1 MNAHSRLFSDLTN
14 FKDVYAK
21 PAARRKRSRNF
32 LFLLFFFL
40 SLTKLLC
47 QSLSFSLSSSPF
59 LMRSSLFPLKCTLS
73 FLSHNAM
80 VDVIE
85 IHIPFPFILPRWSL
99 RVYQDYRKIFE
110 KRRTKNLSCL
120 QRFSFNSL
128 DIFILLKILSKF
140 FHVWKYY
147 ICYSKFLNFI
157 HLSFKRFI

>member
-1 MNAHSRLFSDLTN
+1 MNAYSRLFSDLTN

-40 SLTKLLC
+40 SLA
-47 QSLSFSLSSSPF
+47 QAISPFSLFLSPF
-59 LMRSSLFPLKCTLS
+59 LPSTIPLPPSLTRSSLFPLKYTLS

-85 IHIPFPFILPRWSL
+85 IHIPFPFVLSRWSL
-99 RVYQDYRKIFE
+99 RVSRLYRKIFE
-110 KRRTKNLSCL
+110 KKPTKNFYLLSL

-128 DIFILLKILSKF
+128 DILSCKKILYLLF
-140 FHVWKYY
+140 E
-147 ICYSKFLNFI
+147 I
-157 HLSFKRFI
+157 